1 MVKVTDMDLVH
12 MCNTIE
18 ISCNSS
24 GIASTVSFEIVGH
37 RVLLKISLLVSLDSS
52 LRVSKG
58 IGGLFKLLREATA
71 STLVPPWRLMNNS
84 GDILAC
90 WLVYLVYKGTGSK
103 EESKEVNRS
112 IMLWY
117 SGTADRWAD
126 ARLRD
131 STYQEIL
138 VVGIKCITSI
148 KPGS

>member
-1 MVKVTDMDLVH
+1 M
-12 MCNTIE
+12 
-18 ISCNSS
+18 
-24 GIASTVSFEIVGH
+24 
-37 RVLLKISLLVSLDSS
+37 
-52 LRVSKG
+52 
-58 IGGLFKLLREATA
+58 
-71 STLVPPWRLMNNS
+71 
-84 GDILAC
+84 
-90 WLVYLVYKGTGSK
+90 YKGTGSK

-131 STYQEIL
+131 STYHKIL

>member
-1 MVKVTDMDLVH
+1 MVKVTDIDLVH

-52 LRVSKG
+52 LRVTKG
-58 IGGLFKLLREATA
+58 IGGLFELLREATA

-103 EESKEVNRS
+103 EESKEVS
-112 IMLWY
+112 KSTIFWY

-131 STYQEIL
+131 STYHKIL